1 MTSLL
6 YLFQASVV
14 FLCPA
19 FFGWVVLRRVVRE
32 HDWLVLLPG
41 SVVIGCV
48 ALMATMKELRYWLG
62 MSIGAWVAYKVF
74 FAGPFCHFGLHTP
87 ATFRPSVGGRSQE
100 KTVGGARSD
109 RHCDDGTLFWRA
121 GRARP
126 PER

>member
-48 ALMATMKELRYWLG
+48 ALMATMNELRYWLE
-62 MSIGAWVAYKVF
+62 MSIGAWFACKLLLAASFAILVF
-74 FAGPFCHFGLHTP
+74 TRRPRFGLRL
-87 ATFRPSVGGRSQE
+87 AGGVRR
-100 KTVGGARSD
+100 KLWAGD
-109 RHCDDGTLFWRA
+109 RKSTRLNSSHLGIS
-121 GRARP
+121 
-126 PER
+126 